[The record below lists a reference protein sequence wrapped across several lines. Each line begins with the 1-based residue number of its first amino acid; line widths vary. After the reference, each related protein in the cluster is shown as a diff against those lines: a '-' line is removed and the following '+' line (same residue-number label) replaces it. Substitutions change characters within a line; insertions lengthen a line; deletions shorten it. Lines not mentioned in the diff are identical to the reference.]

1 MYQKNEGPEKQQQE
15 DMFNALIE
23 TYKSQIK
30 LR

>member
-1 MYQKNEGPEKQQQE
+1 MKNEGPEKQQEE

-23 TYKSQIK
+23 TYKSQMK